1 MENCGS
7 SDRQGEISEKLNLLD
22 DRTGS
27 LNKSLNILADR
38 LAPIC
43 GQPSEKPRNPTSEI
57 KQNVVSQIGQRLDEI
72 ADSVSASMEVINSLA
87 ARLEI

>member
-7 SDRQGEISEKLNLLD
+7 SDRQGEISEMLNLLSD
-22 DRTGS
+22 KTGS

-38 LAPIC
+38 LTPIC
-43 GQPSEKPRNPTSEI
+43 GQPSEKACNTGAI
-57 KQNVVSQIGQRLDEI
+57 KQNAVSQIGMKLSDI